1 MGATAISAP
10 PTDGGFQNQD
20 ERSAATRKKLMD
32 GAYQILRR
40 LGHAGLRSA
49 NIAEESGVSRG
60 GLLHHYASK
69 ELLIAAVCER
79 IFNEMEEES
88 WQRISETS
96 DENILSAIVKDA
108 RDRFFDE
115 SCIVLLDILVASRD
129 EAPVADVRGKFAD
142 RDRSLARDAWANR
155 LAATGV
161 DRRTARLVTGFLW
174 NAVKGMAIR
183 TLVRED
189 KEHEERAI
197 ALALQLSEQQCASAR
212 MT

>member
-115 SCIVLLDILVASRD
+115 YVNSRFGPGGHHSPGNISIRNH
-129 EAPVADVRGKFAD
+129 AN
-142 RDRSLARDAWANR
+142 ARFGGPQFGD
-155 LAATGV
+155 
-161 DRRTARLVTGFLW
+161 
-174 NAVKGMAIR
+174 
-183 TLVRED
+183 
-189 KEHEERAI
+189 
-197 ALALQLSEQQCASAR
+197 
-212 MT
+212 